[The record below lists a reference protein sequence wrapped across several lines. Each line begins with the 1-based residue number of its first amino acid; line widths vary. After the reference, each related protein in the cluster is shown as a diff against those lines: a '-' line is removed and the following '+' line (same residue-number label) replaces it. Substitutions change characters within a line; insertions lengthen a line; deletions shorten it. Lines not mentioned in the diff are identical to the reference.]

1 MLHGGVWKVRASHP
15 SCGVHNKLTNG
26 GQRLNAMGTLKSG
39 LVLTEGENLV
49 VELEAELWAT
59 SSNPFAK
66 LVGQVVKFIN
76 LILGN
81 KRKGY
86 IVITNKRVVEV
97 IQFEALWVLNAG
109 KNVKYV
115 LPSSVKEVGYT
126 KEGTFLGCFCQA
138 YSLYY
143 DAFTQ
148 RTSVLLSAS
157 NEAEAQKI
165 VDAFYRAISA
175 AQ

>member
-1 MLHGGVWKVRASHP
+1 MEK
-15 SCGVHNKLTNG
+15 
-26 GQRLNAMGTLKSG
+26 LKSG
-39 LVLTEGENLV
+39 VILTEGETLV
-49 VELEAELWAT
+49 AELEAELWAT
-59 SSNPFAK
+59 SANPIAK

-86 IVITNKRVVEV
+86 VVITNKRVIEV
-97 IQFEALWVLNAG
+97 IQFTALWVLNAG

-143 DAFTQ
+143 DSFTQ
-148 RTSVLLSAS
+148 RTSVLLSVS
-157 NEAEAQKI
+157 EESEAQKV

>member
-1 MLHGGVWKVRASHP
+1 MA
-15 SCGVHNKLTNG
+15 N
-26 GQRLNAMGTLKSG
+26 LKSG
-39 LVLTEGENLV
+39 LILGEDEHLV

-59 SSNPFAK
+59 SSNPIAR
-66 LVGQVVKFIN
+66 LIGGIIKFIN

-81 KRKGY
+81 KRQGY
-86 IVITNKRVVEV
+86 VVITDKRVVEI
-97 IQFEALWVLNAG
+97 IQYKALWVLNAG

-126 KEGTFLGCFCQA
+126 KEGTCFGCFCQS
-138 YSLYY
+138 YNLYY

-148 RTSVLLSAS
+148 RTSVLLSDVD
-157 NEAEAQKI
+157 EAGAQKV
-165 VDAFYRAISA
+165 VDAFYKAISA

>member
-1 MLHGGVWKVRASHP
+1 MEK
-15 SCGVHNKLTNG
+15 
-26 GQRLNAMGTLKSG
+26 LKSG
-39 LVLTEGENLV
+39 VVLTEGETLV
-49 VELEAELWAT
+49 AELEAELWAT
-59 SSNPFAK
+59 SANPFAK

-86 IVITNKRVVEV
+86 VVITNKRVIEV
-97 IQFEALWVLNAG
+97 IQFKALWVMNTG

-115 LPSSVKEVGYT
+115 LPSSVKEVGYI
-126 KEGTFLGCFCQA
+126 KEGTFCGCFCQA

-148 RTSVLLSAS
+148 RTSVLLSTS
-157 NEAEAQKI
+157 DESEAQKI
-165 VDAFYRAISA
+165 VDAFYKAISA